1 MIFRYGI
8 ELRCSICYAILKGNS
23 SWPPGCSLKFTS
35 GCQLGAAERV
45 MIESLDPGAELDVS
59 VPMTSPSVA
68 GMYQGQWRMSSPTG
82 VLFGGGC

>member
-1 MIFRYGI
+1 M
-8 ELRCSICYAILKGNS
+8 LKGNS

-45 MIESLDPGAELDVS
+45 MIESLDP
-59 VPMTSPSVA
+59 PSVA